1 MEDNNKL
8 VYFENWVDEYI
19 EIAQYAMSKQQL

>member
-19 EIAQYAMSKQQL
+19 EIVQYAMSKQQL